1 MAEIR
6 LIKLTKQFN
15 IGLGTLV
22 DFLKGKG
29 FDVESNPNAK
39 VSDDVLPLLASAFGE
54 ELKAKMEAEKT
65 TIKFKEI
72 IDNAT
77 RRKSDRDD
85 DEPEREL
92 VIKNNNFSAAPAKE
106 TAVAAREAQAKET
119 QAKEAP
125 VKEAPAKEPP
135 KHKGGR
141 PKKTAEGKETV
152 AEEAFK
158 KKPGRPK
165 KAAPADV
172 KEPAVQEA
180 PKKKSGRPKK
190 AAAPA
195 ESKAEA
201 PKKTTRKRKKAE

>member
-106 TAVAAREAQAKET
+106 TAVAAREAQAKEAS
-119 QAKEAP
+119 AKMQQTSASLIFMGTAP
-125 VKEAPAKEPP
+125 LSQQPP
-135 KHKGGR
+135 KR
-141 PKKTAEGKETV
+141 RQPDD
-152 AEEAFK
+152 FLNILL
-158 KKPGRPK
+158 
-165 KAAPADV
+165 
-172 KEPAVQEA
+172 
-180 PKKKSGRPKK
+180 
-190 AAAPA
+190 
-195 ESKAEA
+195 
-201 PKKTTRKRKKAE
+201 